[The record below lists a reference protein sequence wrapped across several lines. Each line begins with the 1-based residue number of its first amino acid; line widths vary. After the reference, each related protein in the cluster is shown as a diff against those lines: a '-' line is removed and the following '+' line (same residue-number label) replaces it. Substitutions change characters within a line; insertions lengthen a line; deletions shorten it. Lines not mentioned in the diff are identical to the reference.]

1 MSIGLEI
8 TGIWKLVEELSALYD
23 KKTLHELYNIATHE
37 PHSFLYINLMA
48 KSKKDMFYVRFEHKL
63 IVEDNDHVDIKK

>member
-1 MSIGLEI
+1 LRNFRDLE
-8 TGIWKLVEELSALYD
+8 TLVEELSALYD

-48 KSKKDMFYVRFEHKL
+48 KDKKDMFYVRFEHKL
-63 IVEDNDHVDIKK
+63 IVE